1 MPNNNYSLKF
11 TPKAGKD
18 LEQIYVYI
26 SEKLF
31 NDIAANNLLEKIENS
46 IIRLKEFP
54 CSGSLISDEL
64 LKSKGYRKLVVENY
78 IVFYLVNKSEKQVVV
93 MRILYNAQK
102 YQNFL

>member
-46 IIRLKEFP
+46 IISLKEFP